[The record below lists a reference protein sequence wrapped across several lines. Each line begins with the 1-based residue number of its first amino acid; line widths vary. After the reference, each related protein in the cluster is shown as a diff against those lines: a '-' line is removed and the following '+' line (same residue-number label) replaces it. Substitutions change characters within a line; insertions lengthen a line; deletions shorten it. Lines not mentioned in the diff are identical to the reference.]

1 MLLSLFCSG
10 ALSGSLFFWLCLSL
24 QTWVEEQI
32 YFLVGPCNACC
43 FIATLCP
50 TLYHPVDCSLPGSSV
65 HGISPGKNTG
75 VGCLFFLQ
83 GIFPAQGSH
92 LHLHWHTDS
101 LPLSH
106 LGSPLIFNRKR
117 KEKDT
122 EVDGSGVP
130 RAGSDSVCLSA
141 VGNGVIQ
148 WEYLRIILEVVFI
161 SLYY

>member
-1 MLLSLFCSG
+1 MDTVKACEFSHAKYLICCCCCTV
-10 ALSGSLFFWLCLSL
+10 AQLCLTLL
-24 QTWVEEQI
+24 QPHGLQLTR
-32 YFLVGPCNACC
+32 L
-43 FIATLCP
+43 LCP
-50 TLYHPVDCSLPGSSV
+50 WN
-65 HGISPGKNTG
+65 SPGKNTG
-75 VGCLFFLQ
+75 VGCYFFLQ
-83 GIFPAQGSH
+83 GLLLTQGSN
-92 LHLHWHTDS
+92 LCRLHWHADS

-141 VGNGVIQ
+141 VGNGVFQ

>member
-1 MLLSLFCSG
+1 MDTVKACEFSHAKYLIWCCCCTV
-10 ALSGSLFFWLCLSL
+10 AQLCLTLL
-24 QTWVEEQI
+24 QPHGLQLTR
-32 YFLVGPCNACC
+32 L
-43 FIATLCP
+43 LCP
-50 TLYHPVDCSLPGSSV
+50 WN
-65 HGISPGKNTG
+65 SPGKNTG
-75 VGCLFFLQ
+75 VGCYFFLQ
-83 GIFPAQGSH
+83 GLLLTQGSN
-92 LHLHWHTDS
+92 LCRLHWHADS